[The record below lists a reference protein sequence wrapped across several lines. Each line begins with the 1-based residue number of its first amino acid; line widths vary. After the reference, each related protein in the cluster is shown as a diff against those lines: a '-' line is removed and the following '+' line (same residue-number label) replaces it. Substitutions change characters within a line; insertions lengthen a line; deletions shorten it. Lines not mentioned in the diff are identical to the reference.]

1 MKLKSLLAFSA
12 FLLAPWPGAGSRA
25 ETPNIVLVYADDIG
39 YGDLGCYGAKTI
51 PTPAV
56 DRLAREGL
64 RFTSAYASSAT
75 CTPSR
80 YSMLTGQYAFRRPG
94 TGIAPPNATALIQ
107 PGRLTLASLLK
118 QAGYATA
125 VVGKWH
131 LGLGDPPKPAW
142 SGDIKP
148 GPLEIG
154 FDYCFLMPTTGDRVP
169 CVYVE
174 NHRVV
179 NLDPDDPIDVS
190 DKNPDGQP
198 TGESDRATLK
208 LDWSHGHNC
217 TIVNGISR
225 IGFMTG
231 GLRARWTDET
241 MADTFTEKALAFIG
255 RSAKAPFFLFFST
268 HGIHVPRAPNPR
280 FAHKTPHGPRGD
292 ALVEFDDCVGRI
304 LAQLD
309 ALNIAQNT
317 LVILS
322 SDNGPVLDDG
332 YKDDANEKRGG
343 HDPAGGLRGGKY
355 SIFEGG
361 TRMPF
366 IVRWPG
372 RVKPGVSDAIVG
384 QIDLIASLAALTGQ
398 TIPQDAAPDSLNL
411 LPALLGESTAGRPH
425 IIQHANALAIRQGDW
440 KFIPPGGRTRD
451 KLGPWDE
458 VAIPDTGF
466 LFNLA
471 NDKGETRNLAS
482 EHPDRVSQ
490 MKELLE
496 KVRASGR
503 SRP

>member
-1 MKLKSLLAFSA
+1 MRLKTLLPLAILLA
-12 FLLAPWPGAGSRA
+12 LAPAMPAA
-25 ETPNIVLVYADDIG
+25 EETPNIILIYADDVG
-39 YGDLGCYGAKTI
+39 YGDLGCYGARTV

-56 DRLAREGL
+56 DRLARGGL
-64 RFTSAYASSAT
+64 RFTSGYASSAT

-80 YSMLTGQYAFRRPG
+80 YSMLTGQYAFRQSG

-107 PGRLTLASLLK
+107 PGRITLASVLK

-131 LGLGDPPKPAW
+131 LGLGDPPKPNW
-142 SGDIKP
+142 SGEIKP

-174 NHRVV
+174 NHRVI
-179 NLDPDDPIDVS
+179 NLEPADPIDVF
-190 DKNPDGQP
+190 DKNPDNQP
-198 TGESDRATLK
+198 TGETRRDTLK
-208 LDWSHGHNC
+208 MDWSHGHNA

-231 GLRARWTDET
+231 GQKARWADET
-241 MADTFTEKALAFIG
+241 MAETFTGKAIAFIE
-255 RSAKAPFFLFFST
+255 RSASRPFFLFFAT
-268 HGIHVPRAPNPR
+268 HDIHVPRVPHPK
-280 FAHKTPHGPRGD
+280 FTGKTTHGPRGD
-292 ALVEFDDCVGRI
+292 AIVEFDDSVGRI
-304 LAQLD
+304 LAKLD
-309 ALNIAQNT
+309 ALKLTENT

-332 YKDDANEKRGG
+332 YKDQANEKLGN
-343 HDPAGGLRGGKY
+343 HDPACGLRGGKY

-366 IVRWPG
+366 IVHWPM
-372 RVKPGVSDAIVG
+372 RIRPGVSDAIVG
-384 QIDLIASLAALTGQ
+384 QVDLLASLAALTGQ
-398 TIPQDAAPDSLNL
+398 RLPDDAAPDSLNV
-411 LPALLGESTAGRPH
+411 LPALLGESKTGRDH
-425 IIQHANALAIRQGDW
+425 IIQHANSLAIRQGDW
-440 KFIPPGGRTRD
+440 KYIPPGGKTRD
-451 KLGPWDE
+451 RLGPWED

-471 NDKGETRNLAS
+471 EDKGEMTNLVNQ
-482 EHPDRVSQ
+482 HPDRLAR
-490 MKELLE
+490 MKALLE
-496 KVRASGR
+496 EIRSAGR